1 MFGPMDDL
9 FDFDGSGDLDDIEK
23 AAEVDFMAEVLD
35 DEDEDMEGE
44 DDDDDDE

>member
-9 FDFDGSGDLDDIEK
+9 FDFDGSGELDDIEK

-35 DEDEDMEGE
+35 EDEDNMNEE
-44 DDDDDDE
+44 DCGDI

>member
-9 FDFDGSGDLDDIEK
+9 FDFDGSGELDDIEK

-35 DEDEDMEGE
+35 EDEDNMNE
-44 DDDDDDE
+44 DDCGDI

>member
-35 DEDEDMEGE
+35 DEEDMEGE
-44 DDDDDDE
+44 DDD

>member
-23 AAEVDFMAEVLD
+23 TAEVDFMAEVLD
-35 DEDEDMEGE
+35 DEEDMEGE
-44 DDDDDDE
+44 DDDDF

>member
-35 DEDEDMEGE
+35 EDDDEDFDE
-44 DDDDDDE
+44 DDDDEL

>member
-35 DEDEDMEGE
+35 DDEDMEGDE
-44 DDDDDDE
+44 DE

>member
-9 FDFDGSGDLDDIEK
+9 FDFDGSGELDDIEK

-35 DEDEDMEGE
+35 EDEDNMDE
-44 DDDDDDE
+44 DDCGDI

>member
-9 FDFDGSGDLDDIEK
+9 FDFDGSGELDDIEK

-35 DEDEDMEGE
+35 EHDDEDFDE
-44 DDDDDDE
+44 DDDDEL

>member
-35 DEDEDMEGE
+35 EDEDMEGDE
-44 DDDDDDE
+44 DDDDF

>member
-35 DEDEDMEGE
+35 DEEDMEEE
-44 DDDDDDE
+44 DEDEID

>member
-9 FDFDGSGDLDDIEK
+9 FDFDGSGDLDEIEK

-35 DEDEDMEGE
+35 DDEDMEGDE
-44 DDDDDDE
+44 DDGD

>member
-9 FDFDGSGDLDDIEK
+9 FDFDGSGDIEK

-35 DEDEDMEGE
+35 DEEDMEE
-44 DDDDDDE
+44 DDDE

>member
-35 DEDEDMEGE
+35 DEEDMEGDE
-44 DDDDDDE
+44 DDDDF

>member
-9 FDFDGSGDLDDIEK
+9 FDIDGSGELDDIEK

-35 DEDEDMEGE
+35 EDEDNMDE
-44 DDDDDDE
+44 DDCGDI

>member
-35 DEDEDMEGE
+35 DEDVDMEDEE
-44 DDDDDDE
+44 DDY

>member
-23 AAEVDFMAEVLD
+23 AAEVGFMAEVLD
-35 DEDEDMEGE
+35 DDEDREGDE
-44 DDDDDDE
+44 DDDDF

>member
-9 FDFDGSGDLDDIEK
+9 FDFDESGELDDIEK

-35 DEDEDMEGE
+35 EDEDNMDE
-44 DDDDDDE
+44 DDCGDI